1 MKTLLVRTVIN
12 MNDYIYQIIGAIAT
26 TIIGYVAGFRK
37 SKNEIEGGRLENM
50 EKSLKVYQLIIDD
63 LSKKVEELTN
73 HIVRLEATIESLKQE
88 NKQLK
93 KHNGL

>member
-50 EKSLKVYQLIIDD
+50 EKSLRVYQLIIDD
-63 LSKKVEELTN
+63 LSKKVEELTT
-73 HIVRLEATIESLKQE
+73 HIVRLESTIESLKQE